1 MKIRNIRE
9 SYEDFLE
16 CEAEIYTEI
25 YDLNKK
31 IMSKMDKLTLVQ
43 NLKNLIDLELV
54 DKEEAQKICIFN
66 RKIINDFLDDIKSVN
81 NSHEKILDLC
91 YIRRQYHKA

>member
-16 CEAEIYTEI
+16 YQAEIYTEI

-31 IMSKMDKLTLVQ
+31 IMSEMDKLTLVQ
-43 NLKNLIDLELV
+43 NLKNLIDLNLV
-54 DKEEAQKICIFN
+54 DEKEAKKICIFN
-66 RKIINDFLDDIKSVN
+66 REIINDLLDDIESVN
-81 NSHEKILDLC
+81 DCHKKVLDLC

>member
-1 MKIRNIRE
+1 MKIRDIRA

-16 CEAEIYTEI
+16 YEKEIYTKI

-43 NLKNLIDLELV
+43 NLKNLIDLKLV
-54 DKEEAQKICIFN
+54 DEQEAQKIYIFN
-66 RKIINDFLDDIKSVN
+66 QEIIDDFLDDIKSVN
-81 NSHEKILDLC
+81 NLHEKISDLC
-91 YIRRQYHKA
+91 CIRRQYHKA